1 MATAQFPRDAV
12 PQPDSSETI
21 LTLRRSLD
29 TLATRRNTQQMAVSI
44 ARAAVVGIGLAAL
57 LMLAH
62 RFYLVDAPW
71 WSPVV
76 LIVAALLIGVRNG
89 TVARAGAFDAALDA
103 DRVLGLDERLSSAL
117 AFAQPELVRRAQRH
131 KYGNDWAG
139 RARAALFPR
148 VTYRTAHVGATTPLV
163 PALVEDAA
171 ARASGLNPKQVYPI
185 TFDRT
190 AKALAVATAAF
201 VVFSFMPNIDWMR
214 SPEQR
219 ALAGVLNRQGK
230 ELEAVAKEVRA
241 KKEIEEQAEAKRM
254 AKKLEALGKQM
265 QRGRMS
271 KKEALLSMGQL
282 RQELEKATDGKQEN
296 SGGIGNLEQIEQQL
310 QNESM
315 QSMEGQQMQRELEKK
330 QYEKAA
336 EQLEKL
342 AEKIESGKMTQ
353 QEKEQAANDLEK
365 AAKALR
371 EAGNEDAARTLE
383 EAAKQLRAQ
392 DQQNSQ
398 QQNGQQGQQKKQG
411 EGQQQKQGQNGQES
425 PQGGQQQKQQGQK
438 QGQQQGAQGG
448 QGQQQSPKSGEQ
460 SGSGAGGLRDLAK
473 QLRSSGSMGNS
484 QAMRDM
490 MNKIAQA
497 ERDTG
502 QNNGQQKEG
511 EGKVAGECKGGN
523 CNGQMVTPGKDLKV
537 SDPRGQVGGGAGLG
551 PRNNAQ
557 SVGKGGGVS
566 DLRTRRSGDS
576 RRWGDVWSDRLP
588 KTQKKMDRITGK
600 MGDSGEVEQLPTRT
614 EAEGGPVRTPYYD
627 VYESY
632 KKDAEDAV
640 SKEVVP
646 PAYKQPVKE
655 YFDSLK
661 PGQ

>member
-12 PQPDSSETI
+12 PAQNPSDTV

-29 TLATRRNTQQMAVSI
+29 TLAARRNTQQMAASI
-44 ARAAVVGIGLAAL
+44 ARAAVVGVTLAAL

-62 RFYLVDAPW
+62 RFFIVDAPW

-131 KYGNDWAG
+131 QYGNDWTAH
-139 RARAALFPR
+139 ARSVLFPR
-148 VTYRTAHVGATTPLV
+148 VTYHTAHVGATTPLV

-171 ARASGLNPKQVYPI
+171 ARARVLDPKRVYPI
-185 TFDRT
+185 SFDRT
-190 AKALAVATAAF
+190 AKALTAATAAF
-201 VVFSFMPNIDWMR
+201 VIFSLMPNIDWMR
-214 SPEQR
+214 APEQR
-219 ALAGVLNRQGK
+219 ALAGVLNREGK

-282 RQELEKATDGKQEN
+282 RQELEKAAGSQQQN
-296 SGGIGNLEQIEQQL
+296 SGGVGNLEQIEQQL
-310 QNESM
+310 QKEAM

-342 AEKIESGKMTQ
+342 ADKIESGKMTQ
-353 QEKEQAANDLEK
+353 QEKEQAVNDLEK

-383 EAAKQLRAQ
+383 EAAKNLRAQ
-392 DQQNSQ
+392 EQQT
-398 QQNGQQGQQKKQG
+398 GQQGQQKKQG
-411 EGQQQKQGQNGQES
+411 QGQQQKQGQNGQES
-425 PQGGQQQKQQGQK
+425 PKGGQQQQKQQGQK
-438 QGQQQGAQGG
+438 QGEQGAQGG

-460 SGSGAGGLRDLAK
+460 SGSGAGGLRNLAK

-502 QNNGQQKEG
+502 QNNGQQKEAKLKESG
-511 EGKVAGECKGGN
+511 NCPDGN
-523 CNGQMVTPGKDLKV
+523 CNGTMSAKELGVD
-537 SDPRGQVGGGAGLG
+537 DPHGTVGGGAGIG

-557 SVGKGGGVS
+557 RVGKGGGVS
-566 DLRTRRSGDS
+566 NMRTLRRSGDS

-600 MGDSGEVEQLPTRT
+600 MGNNGEVEQLPTRT